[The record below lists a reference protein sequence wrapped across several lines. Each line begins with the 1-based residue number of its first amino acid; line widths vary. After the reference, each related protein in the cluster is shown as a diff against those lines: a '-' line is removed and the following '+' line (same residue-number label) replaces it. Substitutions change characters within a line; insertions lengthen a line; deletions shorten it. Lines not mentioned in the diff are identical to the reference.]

1 MKIMITGA
9 TSGIGYQLAIAYAN
23 LGHQVI
29 ACGRNQSKLDQ
40 SALRDKNI
48 KPLCFDLTQYQDY
61 PDLDSQID
69 MLIFNA
75 GDCEYIDDSLNFD
88 AKMFE
93 RVINI
98 NLISVAYGLEKWL
111 KKINKKG
118 RLVLISSSA
127 ALLPLPR
134 AEAYGTSKAGLT
146 YLGKTLSISLKEHD
160 IEVTTVHP
168 GFVDT
173 PLTQKNNFPMPML
186 VNSKQAADKI
196 IKGIAKGKA
205 EINFPFFFVFLLK
218 CLRFLPL
225 TLWQRLAARMV

>member
-1 MKIMITGA
+1 MITGA
-9 TSGIGYQLAIAYAN
+9 TSGIGYQLAMAYAEK
-23 LGHQVI
+23 GHQVI
-29 ACGRNQSKLDQ
+29 ACGRNQARLEELVSQ
-40 SALRDKNI
+40 SVNI
-48 KPLCFDLTQYQDY
+48 TSLCFDLTQYQDY
-61 PDLDSQID
+61 PDLKESLD

-93 RVINI
+93 RVIKI

-111 KKINKKG
+111 KHINKKG
-118 RLVLISSSA
+118 RLVLVSSSA

-146 YLGKTLSISLKEHD
+146 YLGKTLAISLKEHE
-160 IEVTTVHP
+160 INVTTVHP

-186 VNSKQAADKI
+186 INSKDAASKI
-196 IKGIAKGKA
+196 IRGIDKEKS
-205 EINFPFFFVFLLK
+205 EINFPTVFVLLMK
-218 CLRFLPL
+218 
-225 TLWQRLAARMV
+225 

>member
-1 MKIMITGA
+1 MITGA
-9 TSGIGYQLAIAYAN
+9 TSGIGFELAMNYAAH
-23 LGHQVI
+23 GHEVI
-29 ACGRNQSKLDQ
+29 ACGRNQSKLEQ
-40 SALRDKNI
+40 LSTHNPNI
-48 KPLCFDLTQYQDY
+48 TTLCFDLTQFQDY
-61 PDLDSQID
+61 PDLESHID

-88 AKMFE
+88 AKKFE
-93 RVINI
+93 RIINI

-111 KKINKKG
+111 KKINQNG

-146 YLGKTLSISLKEHD
+146 YLAKTLSVSLEPHK
-160 IEVTTVHP
+160 IKVTRVHP

-186 VNSKQAADKI
+186 IDSKHAANKI
-196 IKGIAKGKA
+196 IHGLSKGKT
-205 EINFPFFFVFLLK
+205 EINVPFFFVLLIK
-218 CLRFLPL
+218 CFSFLPL
-225 TLWQRLAARMV
+225 SLWQRLASRMV

>member
-1 MKIMITGA
+1 MRIMITGA
-9 TSGIGYQLAIAYAN
+9 TSGIGYQLALAYARQ
-23 LGHQVI
+23 GHQVI
-29 ACGRNQSKLDQ
+29 ACGRNQAKLDQ
-40 SALRDKNI
+40 LVTQNLNI
-48 KPLCFDLTQYQDY
+48 TSLCFDLTEYQDF
-61 PDLDSQID
+61 PDLKESLD

-111 KKINKKG
+111 KHINKSG
-118 RLVLISSSA
+118 RLVLVSSSA

-146 YLGKTLSISLKEHD
+146 YLGRTLAVSLKEHE
-160 IEVTTVHP
+160 ISVTTVHP

-186 VNSKQAADKI
+186 INSKEAAIKI
-196 IKGIAKGKA
+196 TQGIEKGKS
-205 EINFPFFFVFLLK
+205 EINFPLVFVLLMK
-218 CLRFLPL
+218 CFSFLPL
-225 TLWQRLAARMV
+225 SIWQRLASRMV